1 MHKAFLALILA
12 GAAFSQASA
21 QSHSTGSGQ
30 AYPSKPVRVI
40 VPFATGGPD
49 TVARLVGAELAAR
62 WGQPFVIENRPAA
75 NGMVG
80 HEAVARSAP
89 DGYTLMV
96 TSSGFVVAP
105 SIYKKLPYDPERDF
119 APVTNIARN
128 LGIVVVVNPDVP
140 ARTLREFIAYA
151 KDPANKVSYSSPGI
165 GNTLH
170 LIGELFNARAGVK
183 MLHIPYKG
191 GGPAVAAVVSGEVQA
206 MMAPMQLALAHVKAG
221 KLRGLAYSLPQRSP
235 QLPDVPTAAEA
246 GLAGFELDGGW
257 FGMLA
262 PANTPPEIVN
272 RLQKEIRDIV
282 TQGAMHDRL
291 LQLGF
296 GPVADSPEEFRRFVS
311 EDIRKYREM
320 AKLAGV
326 EPE

>member
-1 MHKAFLALILA
+1 MGKAFLASILA
-12 GAAFSQASA
+12 ALAFGASA
-21 QSHSTGSGQ
+21 QG
-30 AYPSKPVRVI
+30 YPSKPVRVI

-49 TVARLVGAELAAR
+49 TVARLVCAELASR

-80 HEAVARSAP
+80 HEAVARAAP

-105 SIYKKLPYDPERDF
+105 SVYRKLPYDTERDF

-128 LGIVVVVNPDVP
+128 LGIFVVVHPSVP
-140 ARTLREFIAYA
+140 ARNLQEFIAYA
-151 KDPANKVSYSSPGI
+151 KNPANRVSYSSPGI

-170 LIGELFNARAGVK
+170 LVGELFNSRAGTK
-183 MLHIPYKG
+183 MLHVPYKG

-206 MMAPMQLALAHVKAG
+206 MMAPMQLALAQVRGG
-221 KLRGLAYSLPQRSP
+221 KLRALAYSLPERSP

-246 GLAGFELDGGW
+246 GLKGFDLDGGW
-257 FGMLA
+257 FAMFA
-262 PANTPPEIVN
+262 PANTPPAIVG
-272 RLQKEIRDIV
+272 RLQQEIRDIV
-282 TQGAMHDRL
+282 GQRAMHDKL

-296 GPVADSPEEFRRFVS
+296 GPVADSPADFKRFVS
-311 EDIRKYREM
+311 EEIRKYAEM
-320 AKLAGV
+320 AKIAHI

>member
-1 MHKAFLALILA
+1 MRKAFLALVLA
-12 GAAFSQASA
+12 GISFAASA
-21 QSHSTGSGQ
+21 QS
-30 AYPSKPVRVI
+30 YPSKPVRVI

-49 TVARLVGAELAAR
+49 TVARLVCAELAAR

-80 HEAVARSAP
+80 HEATARAAP

-105 SIYKKLPYDPERDF
+105 SVYKKLPYDTERDF

-128 LGIVVVVNPDVP
+128 LGIFVVVNPQVP
-140 ARTLREFIAYA
+140 ARTLQEFIAYA
-151 KDPANKVSYSSPGI
+151 KDPKNKVSYSSPGV

-183 MLHIPYKG
+183 MLHVPYKG
-191 GGPAVAAVVSGEVQA
+191 GGPAVAAVMSGEVQA
-206 MMAPMQLALAHVKAG
+206 MMAPAQLALANVKGG
-221 KLRGLAYSLPQRSP
+221 KLRALAYSLPERSP
-235 QLPDVPTAAEA
+235 QLPDVPTAKEA
-246 GLAGFELDGGW
+246 GLSGFDLDGGW
-257 FGMLA
+257 FAMFA
-262 PANTPPEIVN
+262 PAKTPPEIVA
-272 RLQKEIRDIV
+272 RLQKEIHDIV
-282 TQGAMHDRL
+282 GQRAMHDKL
-291 LQLGF
+291 LTLGF
-296 GPVADSPEEFRRFVS
+296 GPVADSPAEFRRFVG
-311 EDIRKYREM
+311 EEIRKYREM